1 VVLLAPEQ
9 SLLYWIVATAI
20 VFLALLGAAAAA
32 VGGTPLFKS
41 ALRVAFW
48 GTFAMAVTA
57 GVGAMAWEQCS
68 APLCRWRYCCVN
80 LKAAIAKASASPS
93 PA

>member
-1 VVLLAPEQ
+1 
-9 SLLYWIVATAI
+9 VATAI

-57 GVGAMAWEQCS
+57 GVGAMFGTAM
-68 APLCRWRYCCVN
+68 
-80 LKAAIAKASASPS
+80 
-93 PA
+93 